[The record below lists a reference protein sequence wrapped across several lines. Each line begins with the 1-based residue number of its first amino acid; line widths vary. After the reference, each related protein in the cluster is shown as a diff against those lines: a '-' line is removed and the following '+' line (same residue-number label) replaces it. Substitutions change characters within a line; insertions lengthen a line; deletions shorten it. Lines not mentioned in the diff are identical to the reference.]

1 MIDEILRHIDMDV
14 KRYISKRTTH
24 HRTQSSERG
33 CQRLTSLR
41 MVSAAGWSGGT
52 PRLMADALPQLHE
65 RRRRTQKLLS
75 GPYKRCS
82 AFMSHEQ
89 WPPERLLKDTS
100 PRADRRPKMDPQ
112 TLLRRLAITVTAD
125 QSTQSFLTLRVMKLQ
140 TPEVYAGRMQKRKH
154 G

>member
-1 MIDEILRHIDMDV
+1 
-14 KRYISKRTTH
+14 
-24 HRTQSSERG
+24 
-33 CQRLTSLR
+33 
-41 MVSAAGWSGGT
+41 
-52 PRLMADALPQLHE
+52 MADALPQLHE

-82 AFMSHEQ
+82 AFMSREQ
-89 WPPERLLKDTS
+89 WPPELLLKDTS

-140 TPEVYAGRMQKRKH
+140 TPEVSCRTNAKTKARLIAVTS
-154 G
+154 